1 MEFIETLTQRNQ
13 DFAERTFSADL
24 KMLPSMKTIIVGC
37 VDPRVD
43 PADVFNLKPGEAV
56 VIRNVAGRIDMTTL
70 QTMAILRKVAQGA
83 GKDIG
88 EGWNLI
94 KLHHTDC
101 GISIAFRLAPDLIAE
116 YLRVDQATLD
126 DLAVTDPYK
135 AVAVDVAALKAN
147 LRLPAGIVVTG
158 VVYDV
163 ATGRTDIVVPSRR
176 LRPEAD
182 A

>member
-1 MEFIETLTQRNQ
+1 M
-13 DFAERTFSADL
+13 
-24 KMLPSMKTIIVGC
+24 
-37 VDPRVD
+37 
-43 PADVFNLKPGEAV
+43 
-56 VIRNVAGRIDMTTL
+56 
-70 QTMAILRKVAQGA
+70 
-83 GKDIG
+83 
-88 EGWNLI
+88 
-94 KLHHTDC
+94 
-101 GISIAFRLAPDLIAE
+101 
-116 YLRVDQATLD
+116 DQATLD